1 MVFRIVLAIVL
12 IMIII
17 VLFFGLYRVRDRRPS
32 GILFILLYFLGF
44 FYWILLLPVL
54 GMVLLSFV
62 IPGEDPNAALTD
74 SLVDF
79 GLIFLLMFIVCAV
92 TALAI
97 AIREKI
103 QQRKAQE
110 EEVNKRDE
118 V

>member
-1 MVFRIVLAIVL
+1 MIFRIALAIVL
-12 IMIII
+12 FLIIA
-17 VLFFGLYRVRDRRPS
+17 VLFFGLYRVRNRRPS

-44 FYWILLLPVL
+44 SYLILLLPVL
-54 GMVLLSFV
+54 GVVLLSLV
-62 IPGEDPNAALTD
+62 IPGEDPHAALTD
-74 SLVDF
+74 ILIDF
-79 GLIFLLMFIVCAV
+79 GLIFLLIFVVCTV